1 MADASSRN
9 RQSNETDAPR
19 SGSGPRKPV
28 WTLPRALLDES
39 AAPVRLRRSVFLL
52 VGVVAFGTIGY
63 MLIEGWSAWD
73 SLYMTVISVTTAGYK
88 EVHPMSRRGE
98 LFTMV
103 VLTIGVATVL
113 YSFSFVMARVV
124 EGDLESRWVRRRR
137 ERMLDELTN
146 HFVVCGFGRMGL
158 IVAQEFVRQRIP
170 FVIIER
176 DPERMQQAI
185 DAGFLAVEADASS
198 EQVLKRVHIDRAR
211 GFIAAVSTDAENV
224 YAVLTARLLRPD
236 LYIIGRAETEDAKV
250 KLVRAGA
257 DRVVSPY
264 QIGGLQLAQTALRP
278 AVVDFVQIATSSEN
292 LELNM
297 EQVGIKE
304 GAVLAGRSIVEANLR
319 QRFGVVVVAI
329 QRSDGRMEFNPSPD
343 AVMRAGDH
351 LVVLGHLDRLR
362 ELETAAAGPAA
373 LRQ

>member
-1 MADASSRN
+1 VTRRAAR
-9 RQSNETDAPR
+9 
-19 SGSGPRKPV
+19 
-28 WTLPRALLDES
+28 TLQQRFIDEGV
-39 AAPVRLRRSVFLL
+39 AVTRLRRSLL
-52 VGVVAFGTIGY
+52 MLGGVVISGTAGF

-73 SLYMTVISVTTAGYK
+73 ALYMTVISVTTVGYK
-88 EVHPMSRRGE
+88 EVHPMSRAGE
-98 LFTMV
+98 LFTMA
-103 VLTIGVATVL
+103 VLTVGVATVL
-113 YSFSFVMARVV
+113 YSFSFVMARLV

-146 HFVVCGFGRMGL
+146 HFIICGFGRMGL
-158 IVAQEFVRQRIP
+158 IVAQEFVRQAVP

-176 DPERMQQAI
+176 DPDRMQQAI

-198 EQVLKRVHIDRAR
+198 EQVLKRVQIGRAR

-236 LYIIGRAETEDAKV
+236 LYIIGRAETEDAKG

-292 LELNM
+292 LELTM
-297 EQVGIKE
+297 EQVEIGE
-304 GAVLAGRSIVEANLR
+304 TSALAGQSIVEANLR
-319 QRFGVVVVAI
+319 QRFGVVVVGI
-329 QRSDGRMEFNPSPD
+329 QRNDGRMEFNPPPD

-351 LVVLGHLDRLR
+351 LVVLGHLDKLR
-362 ELETAAAGPAA
+362 ELDAAAGGPTSI
-373 LRQ
+373 R